1 MKYYIL
7 RDRKPVAVVDM
18 LQWGQMFE
26 RMAERRVAE
35 DVIEQPE
42 HDPVRVSTV
51 FLGIDH
57 NWFDEGPPLLFE
69 SMVFGGP
76 LDLEMYR
83 YSTWDEAVEGH
94 KLLTDEAVL
103 EGKVAAWEVRE
114 KLTAIAAAQMKE
126 EG

>member
-7 RDRKPVAVVDM
+7 RDRTPVRVDDM
-18 LQWGQMFE
+18 LEWGQMFE

-35 DVIEQPE
+35 DFIEQPE

-76 LDLEMYR
+76 LDQEMYR
-83 YSTWDEAVEGH
+83 YSTWNEAVQGH

-103 EGKVAAWEVRE
+103 EGQVAAWEVRE
-114 KLTAIAAAQMKE
+114 MIAALAERSKQE
-126 EG
+126 A